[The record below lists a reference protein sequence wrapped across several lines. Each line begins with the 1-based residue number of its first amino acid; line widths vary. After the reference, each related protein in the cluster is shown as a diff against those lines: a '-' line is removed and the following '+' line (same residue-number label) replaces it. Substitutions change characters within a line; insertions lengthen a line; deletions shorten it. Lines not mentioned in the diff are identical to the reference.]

1 MNEQTMNIVKQLK
14 DKLMLTGSADEIRKL
29 IADAG
34 GEIAAEDAEKI
45 LAEIRRDNA
54 ASGTD
59 IDDDEMDAVAGGWS
73 FPWID
78 GKATDGK
85 DIGCW
90 FSDYQN
96 KNDAGYATNTCQD
109 CKVTL
114 RDKALHEKEC
124 PVCHK
129 TYEYFIPAS

>member
-1 MNEQTMNIVKQLK
+1 MNEATKKALTEQK
-14 DKLMLTGSADEIRKL
+14 DKLLLAESADEIKD
-29 IADAG
+29 IVTKAG

-78 GKATDGK
+78 GTATDGK

-90 FSDYQN
+90 YSDYQN

-114 RDKALHEKEC
+114 RDKALYEKEC

-129 TYEYFIPAS
+129 TYEDFLPPS

>member
-14 DKLMLTGSADEIRKL
+14 DKLMLAGSADEIRKL

-73 FPWID
+73 FPWIY

-85 DIGCW
+85 NIGCW
-90 FSDYQN
+90 WNHHESMNSASYSL
-96 KNDAGYATNTCQD
+96 GVCQY
-109 CKVTL
+109 CKVSLTVISENQ
-114 RDKALHEKEC
+114 KQC
-124 PVCHK
+124 PQCNRV
-129 TYEYFIPAS
+129 F

>member
-1 MNEQTMNIVKQLK
+1 MNEATKKALTEQK
-14 DKLMLTGSADEIRKL
+14 DKLLLAESADEIKD
-29 IADAG
+29 IVTKAG

-90 FSDYQN
+90 MSDYQN

>member
-1 MNEQTMNIVKQLK
+1 MNEATKKALTEQK
-14 DKLMLTGSADEIRKL
+14 DKLLLAESADEIKD
-29 IADAG
+29 IVTKAG

-90 FSDYQN
+90 ANDYQN

-124 PVCHK
+124 PVGHK
-129 TYEYFIPAS
+129 TYEYFLPPS

>member
-14 DKLMLTGSADEIRKL
+14 DKLMLAGSADEIRKL

-34 GEIAAEDAEKI
+34 G
-45 LAEIRRDNA
+45 
-54 ASGTD
+54 
-59 IDDDEMDAVAGGWS
+59 
-73 FPWID
+73 
-78 GKATDGK
+78 K

-90 FSDYQN
+90 ASDYHN

-129 TYEYFIPAS
+129 TYEYFLPPS

>member
-1 MNEQTMNIVKQLK
+1 MNEATKKALTEQK
-14 DKLMLTGSADEIRKL
+14 DKLLLAESADEIKD
-29 IADAG
+29 IVTKAG

-78 GKATDGK
+78 GTATDGE

-90 FSDYQN
+90 WTYHVSMNSASYSL
-96 KNDAGYATNTCQD
+96 GICQY
-109 CKVTL
+109 CKVSLTVISENQ
-114 RDKALHEKEC
+114 KQC
-124 PVCHK
+124 PQCNRV
-129 TYEYFIPAS
+129 F

>member
-1 MNEQTMNIVKQLK
+1 MNEATKKALTEQK
-14 DKLMLTGSADEIRKL
+14 DKLLLAESADEIKD
-29 IADAG
+29 IVTKAG

-90 FSDYQN
+90 VSAYHN

-109 CKVTL
+109 CKVSL
-114 RDKALHEKEC
+114 IDIDFKKKKC
-124 PVCHK
+124 PVCNE
-129 TYEYFIPAS
+129 TYEDFVPAS